1 MLVNIPAPWILW
13 VCSYSLHSCRVLQC
27 IYCWC
32 SIKKHVSACDEIATR
47 RNLEQQIT
55 VSGRSAV
62 GDIFWLSFRERFGLS
77 LHLAGSRK
85 QWCWETVLLEHLAP
99 YKYIYI
105 VSNSGQIIWQLNFK
119 KIETTRI
126 LLSINLN
133 FGCNSY
139 TNRYIYI

>member
-85 QWCWETVLLEHLAP
+85 QWCWETVLLEHFVI
-99 YKYIYI
+99 YIYI
-105 VSNSGQIIWQLNFK
+105 CMLIYVECFLIYCLGQGLPGETATSEPRLWQLK
-119 KIETTRI
+119 PQRITLQTTE
-126 LLSINLN
+126 
-133 FGCNSY
+133 
-139 TNRYIYI
+139 